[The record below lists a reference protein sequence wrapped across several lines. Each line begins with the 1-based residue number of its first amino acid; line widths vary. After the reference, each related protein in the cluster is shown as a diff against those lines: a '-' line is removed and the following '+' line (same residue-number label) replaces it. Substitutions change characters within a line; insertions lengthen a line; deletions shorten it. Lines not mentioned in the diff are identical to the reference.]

1 MASRP
6 ASSSPPPFEFHR
18 ASLGLCALSP
28 SSATAA
34 ATAALWHNRL
44 LGLGAAPP
52 LFVTHDL
59 GWALS
64 LSPHARKE
72 DSLLRQVGG
81 HRRAHGPTSE
91 YCALIRELL
100 DSTQRIAEVLSR
112 CREEVRLALLS
123 HVLLPLCRTYARST
137 LPALPAPS
145 ELPVAAS
152 DYPTPRQ
159 YGTEPWDLPEGPP
172 FAQSQRPDDPLQPA
186 HAFAQL
192 MVEQRLSLRTQLEL
206 IDLDMLRLLGTASV
220 RSAHAGLRMLSED
233 PGQQL
238 PDLLSI
244 LSADVPDVRD
254 IVRFQHDLLPALLE
268 PKRSEDRQRYP
279 IGGHASIERQGS
291 IDSLLGSELV
301 FDDTLFLH
309 RLSDGEALYYGRERP
324 REQQPGPVQILIDAS
339 ASMRGQRQIFA
350 RGLAWALGKRLALSR
365 PVLLRFFD
373 GRLHEA
379 QPMGT
384 GATAHEAL
392 LSLLSFRSL
401 RGRNYARVF
410 ADLLRELR
418 SARHADTASRAAT
431 GRPTLYIV
439 THGECHAEV
448 RLFQD
453 LALHA
458 DLFALFVMPSGPL
471 RLDYLP
477 SLSGYQAIDEALLD
491 QRDERRR
498 LALELI
504 ERATAASSQA
514 GRASESLSRAGRFI

>member
-1 MASRP
+1 LASRP
-6 ASSSPPPFEFHR
+6 ASSSPSPFEFHR

-64 LSPHARKE
+64 LSTHARKE

-81 HRRAHGPTSE
+81 HRRARGPTEE
-91 YCALIRELL
+91 YFALVCELL

-112 CREEVRLALLS
+112 CRDEVRLALLS
-123 HVLLPLCRTYARST
+123 HVLLPLCRAYARSA
-137 LPALPAPS
+137 LPALPTPS
-145 ELPVAAS
+145 ELPITAS
-152 DYPTPRQ
+152 EYPSPIL
-159 YGTEPWDLPEGPP
+159 YGTEPWELPYGPVSMP
-172 FAQSQRPDDPLQPA
+172 SHRIDDPLQPA

-206 IDLDMLRLLGTASV
+206 IDLDMLRLLGTTSA
-220 RSAHAGLRMLSED
+220 RSAHTGLRALNED
-233 PGQQL
+233 QSQHL

-268 PKRSEDRQRYP
+268 PQRSEDRQRYP

-350 RGLAWALGKRLALSR
+350 RGLAWALGKRLSLSR
-365 PVLLRFFD
+365 PVMLRFFD

-379 QPMGT
+379 QPMSAGS
-384 GATAHEAL
+384 AAQEAL
-392 LSLLSFRSL
+392 FSLLSFRSL

-418 SARHADTASRAAT
+418 SARRADTASRATT

-439 THGECHAEV
+439 THGECHVEA
-448 RLFQD
+448 RLFGD

-477 SLSGYQAIDEALLD
+477 SLSGYQTIDEALLD

-498 LALELI
+498 LALEAI
-504 ERATAASSQA
+504 ERAAAASFQA
-514 GRASESLSRAGRFI
+514 GRKS

>member
-220 RSAHAGLRMLSED
+220 RSAHAGLRVLSED

-384 GATAHEAL
+384 GAAAHEAL